1 MTSINNIFFV
11 NADKELEIN
20 KIEAFRIDS
29 FAKLIKRDTGS
40 KGDVSGKRLYIATG
54 ELYYIYLQY
63 DIRSIYYNLSDED
76 KEIKARKDSKLPDN
90 WKTDKV
96 FEQAIKDYKD
106 CFKLTAAGNAYI
118 VAEKS
123 YFSITEDTRE
133 MQEEVIELKATL
145 KKTQAQLKVS
155 KNDPLQITS
164 LTADITAILTKLTI
178 VQKNIMANV
187 KLFKELGDT
196 VKILATKFI
205 EEGGNLKSIVGDG
218 ELGRREA

>member
-1 MTSINNIFFV
+1 MTSLNNIFFV
-11 NADKELEIN
+11 NSDKELEIN
-20 KIEAFRIDS
+20 KIEAFRIES
-29 FAKLIKRDTGS
+29 FAKLIKRDKGS
-40 KGDVSGKRLYIATG
+40 KGDVTGSKLYIATG

-63 DIRSIYYNLSDED
+63 DIRSIYYNLSEEE

-96 FEQAIKDYKD
+96 FEQAIKDYKE

-133 MQEEVIELKATL
+133 LQEEVIELKALL
-145 KKTQAQLKVS
+145 KKTQAGLKVA
-155 KNDPLQITS
+155 KNDPLQIAS
-164 LTADITAILTKLTI
+164 ISADITAIMTKI
-178 VQKNIMANV
+178 VKLQKDIMANV
-187 KLFKELGDT
+187 KLFKDLGDT